1 MNALTAKEKAEAETG
16 VEKRRL
22 DKVKGQ
28 LREEDLCIKNVTK
41 ISKKIRK

>member
-28 LREEDLCIKNVTK
+28 LREEDLCIRNIINMSKN
-41 ISKKIRK
+41 